1 MDLLPGQASRGL
13 IHGQSVQTGHRL
25 WIMTI
30 AQADAADDEVILALM
45 RKVVSDLHCYNYG
58 SKY

>member
-1 MDLLPGQASRGL
+1 MDLLPRQASRGL
-13 IHGQSVQTGHRL
+13 IHGQSVQTGRRL

-45 RKVVSDLHCYNYG
+45 RKSGQWSALLL
-58 SKY
+58 